1 MMEQKTNRLFV
12 VNKPLFIS
20 SNQYLGKIKK
30 RYKNKKAGFSGTLDP
45 FAKGCLIVAFGQYT
59 KLFQFLKKT
68 PKKYKATLFLGAYS
82 ETLDIEK
89 ISKVE
94 QIEKFSLEQVTKVIE
109 SFKGK
114 ITQIPPKY
122 SAKRING
129 IRAYDLARQGIDVDI
144 KKIEVEIFNIKIT
157 NYSHPFLSFE
167 AARNPKIPPTRPMI
181 SAPPTPAE
189 PEAGVIATRPA
200 TAPEAPP
207 MRVALLYTICSAINQ
222 PITPSAAATLVIRN
236 ALPATPSAAT
246 SEPALNPNQP
256 NHSRVAPSTERT
268 GEKGFMAAVPYPFLL
283 PRSIATTKPATP
295 ALICTTVPPAKSI
308 SPKFNVSPPPHA
320 QCVTGAYTAKIQS
333 ATKIVNVE
341 NFTLSIIEPDAIATA
356 IAANVPWN
364 ATNKSSGIV
373 PVSDLSVI
381 PSSMIFPVPKKS
393 PAPNAIL

>member
-1 MMEQKTNRLFV
+1 MMMEQKTNRLFV

-167 AARNPKIPPTRPMI
+167 AEVSEGTYIRSLGRDI
-181 SAPPTPAE
+181 SE
-189 PEAGVIATRPA
+189 KLG
-200 TAPEAPP
+200 
-207 MRVALLYTICSAINQ
+207 INGSLTYLER
-222 PITPSAAATLVIRN
+222 INEGKFIFDNEKS
-236 ALPATPSAAT
+236 
-246 SEPALNPNQP
+246 LNPL
-256 NHSRVAPSTERT
+256 EYLDL
-268 GEKGFMAAVPYPFLL
+268 EKNSYLGD
-283 PRSIATTKPATP
+283 IEN
-295 ALICTTVPPAKSI
+295 LILGRK
-308 SPKFNVSPPPHA
+308 
-320 QCVTGAYTAKIQS
+320 
-333 ATKIVNVE
+333 
-341 NFTLSIIEPDAIATA
+341 LSINDFEKQDKGKYVVEFENYFAIIEIDE
-356 IAANVPWN
+356 NVKYLL
-364 ATNKSSGIV
+364 NKV
-373 PVSDLSVI
+373 
-381 PSSMIFPVPKKS
+381 KKCW
-393 PAPNAIL
+393 

>member
-1 MMEQKTNRLFV
+1 MMEPKTNRLFV

-167 AARNPKIPPTRPMI
+167 AEVSEGTYIRSLGRDI
-181 SAPPTPAE
+181 SE
-189 PEAGVIATRPA
+189 KLG
-200 TAPEAPP
+200 
-207 MRVALLYTICSAINQ
+207 INGSLTYLER
-222 PITPSAAATLVIRN
+222 INEGKFIFDNEKS
-236 ALPATPSAAT
+236 
-246 SEPALNPNQP
+246 LNPL
-256 NHSRVAPSTERT
+256 EYLDL
-268 GEKGFMAAVPYPFLL
+268 EKNSYLGD
-283 PRSIATTKPATP
+283 
-295 ALICTTVPPAKSI
+295 
-308 SPKFNVSPPPHA
+308 
-320 QCVTGAYTAKIQS
+320 
-333 ATKIVNVE
+333 VE
-341 NFTLSIIEPDAIATA
+341 NLMLGRKLSINDFEKQDKGKYVVEFENYFAIIEIDE
-356 IAANVPWN
+356 NVKYLL
-364 ATNKSSGIV
+364 NKV
-373 PVSDLSVI
+373 
-381 PSSMIFPVPKKS
+381 KKCW
-393 PAPNAIL
+393 

>member
-1 MMEQKTNRLFV
+1 MMMEQKTNRLFV

-167 AARNPKIPPTRPMI
+167 AEVSEGTYIRSLGRDI
-181 SAPPTPAE
+181 SE
-189 PEAGVIATRPA
+189 KLG
-200 TAPEAPP
+200 
-207 MRVALLYTICSAINQ
+207 INGSLTYLER
-222 PITPSAAATLVIRN
+222 INEGKFIFDNEKS
-236 ALPATPSAAT
+236 
-246 SEPALNPNQP
+246 LNPL
-256 NHSRVAPSTERT
+256 EYLDL
-268 GEKGFMAAVPYPFLL
+268 EKNSYLGD
-283 PRSIATTKPATP
+283 
-295 ALICTTVPPAKSI
+295 
-308 SPKFNVSPPPHA
+308 
-320 QCVTGAYTAKIQS
+320 
-333 ATKIVNVE
+333 VE
-341 NFTLSIIEPDAIATA
+341 NLMLGRKLSINDFEKQDKGKYVVEFENYFAIIEIDE
-356 IAANVPWN
+356 NVKYLL
-364 ATNKSSGIV
+364 NKV
-373 PVSDLSVI
+373 
-381 PSSMIFPVPKKS
+381 KKCW
-393 PAPNAIL
+393 

>member
-167 AARNPKIPPTRPMI
+167 AEVSEGTYIRSLGRDI
-181 SAPPTPAE
+181 SE
-189 PEAGVIATRPA
+189 KLG
-200 TAPEAPP
+200 
-207 MRVALLYTICSAINQ
+207 INGSLTYLER
-222 PITPSAAATLVIRN
+222 INEGKFIFDNEKS
-236 ALPATPSAAT
+236 
-246 SEPALNPNQP
+246 LNPL
-256 NHSRVAPSTERT
+256 EYLDL
-268 GEKGFMAAVPYPFLL
+268 EKNSYLGD
-283 PRSIATTKPATP
+283 
-295 ALICTTVPPAKSI
+295 
-308 SPKFNVSPPPHA
+308 
-320 QCVTGAYTAKIQS
+320 
-333 ATKIVNVE
+333 VE
-341 NFTLSIIEPDAIATA
+341 NLMLGRKLSINDFEKQDKGKYVVEFENYFAIIEIDE
-356 IAANVPWN
+356 NVKYLL
-364 ATNKSSGIV
+364 NKV
-373 PVSDLSVI
+373 
-381 PSSMIFPVPKKS
+381 KKCW
-393 PAPNAIL
+393 

>member
-30 RYKNKKAGFSGTLDP
+30 RYKNKKAGFSGTLAP

-167 AARNPKIPPTRPMI
+167 AEVSEGTYIRSLGRDI
-181 SAPPTPAE
+181 SE
-189 PEAGVIATRPA
+189 KLG
-200 TAPEAPP
+200 
-207 MRVALLYTICSAINQ
+207 INGSLTYLER
-222 PITPSAAATLVIRN
+222 IKEGKFIFDNEKS
-236 ALPATPSAAT
+236 
-246 SEPALNPNQP
+246 LNPL
-256 NHSRVAPSTERT
+256 EYLDL
-268 GEKGFMAAVPYPFLL
+268 EKNSYLGD
-283 PRSIATTKPATP
+283 
-295 ALICTTVPPAKSI
+295 
-308 SPKFNVSPPPHA
+308 
-320 QCVTGAYTAKIQS
+320 
-333 ATKIVNVE
+333 VE
-341 NFTLSIIEPDAIATA
+341 NLMLGRKLSINDFEKQDKGKYVVEFENYFAIIEIDE
-356 IAANVPWN
+356 NYN
-364 ATNKSSGIV
+364 YLLNKV
-373 PVSDLSVI
+373 
-381 PSSMIFPVPKKS
+381 KKCW
-393 PAPNAIL
+393 